1 MATEK
6 DQNKEPPPLLE
17 EVAIPAER
25 GKFQSL
31 ILGNPNYFGTFPKF
45 GGKVIKKLSGDTT
58 YEELRC
64 LGLNPT
70 GSLGNG
76 LLEAVVNIKQHSGYG
91 TNACGAGTTEF
102 VRFFVHDGTGWHDL
116 GLSTVQVYDLA
127 GPLPLS
133 YSVSVDFKEA
143 RKFCQTE
150 NIVQVRAILS
160 WQWEPTPGDP
170 NFIPV
175 WGNVV
180 NADVQVAPLFLPDIP
195 IGELIAEKE
204 ISIKPDL
211 LMQVDVKQPLP
222 ANPPKALSFGELKA
236 LYADKKVPGHRF
248 GFSDAVKLSNTSLA
262 KALPPIPAPGPQEL
276 SGTAKAPAVELSVS
290 MGLLAGAELGAI
302 LAAIEGTK
310 GDTTFEQLTCAG
322 YNPQTRALEGVIQVK
337 QSSGYNG
344 GLCTPGSTEYVSFY
358 AFFSGV
364 WNALGTAQAQV
375 HDLMAA
381 SPARPISY
389 AVFRISNLTSVPCEK
404 LEGVPLRA
412 ILSWQTSPTGPNFVP
427 VWGNVLNTN
436 VQPQIAAGV
445 GEEMRLM
452 RIGRVTV
459 ANIDNATGLAVV
471 DSVFVPP
478 LPPGLG
484 YVAGD
489 CPGSGSP
496 WIGPSVQPDSPFG
509 GETITEGDFIPKID
523 VFDHSTGGLLPG
535 AKPIIYQ
542 AWVTP
547 PAGPVFQLTG
557 SFGIEL
563 YPPNAIGGVYYF
575 QHVVPAPGPV
585 PSGVPGTE
593 YYVYWESD
601 LQAVNPRTIAVFEA
615 GGLAEGNYTIEIRGF
630 KWDGGSASY
639 VPIPPQ
645 SKMIHVYNGYP
656 HFEPT
661 AGGPLVE
668 EFRPEVF
675 ITLTSP
681 SGDCGDVQVGDTITG
696 SYSVTDNYFGV
707 VSVALVPIT
716 VGGIPQPENAVVLSN
731 ANNGP
736 GEVLYDGTN
745 TGGTSGTFNVS
756 TAGMTPCGY
765 TILLGAWDRALV
777 SSSCS
782 GHYNEMGVGFC
793 LRAKVPPK

>member
-1 MATEK
+1 MTKESSPKREGLSPTEK
-6 DQNKEPPPLLE
+6 
-17 EVAIPAER
+17 VSIPAER
-25 GKFQSL
+25 GKFNNL

-45 GGKVIKKLSGDTT
+45 GGKAIKPLSGDTT
-58 YEELRC
+58 YEELTC

-76 LLEAVVNIKQHSGYG
+76 LLEGVVRIKQHFGYG
-91 TNACGAGTTEF
+91 TDACGAGTTEY
-102 VRFFVHDGTGWHDL
+102 VRFFVRDATGWHDL
-116 GLSTVQVYDLA
+116 GLSSVQVYDLA

-133 YSVSVDFKEA
+133 YSVSVDFSEA

-160 WQWEPTPGDP
+160 WQWAPTPGDP

-180 NADVQVAPLFLPDIP
+180 SANVQVAPLLLFEVP
-195 IGELIAEKE
+195 IGELIVEKE
-204 ISIKPDL
+204 LSIKPDL
-211 LMQVDVKQPLP
+211 LKQLDAKQPLP

-248 GFSDAVKLSNTSLA
+248 GFSDATKLSKGPITT
-262 KALPPIPAPGPQEL
+262 ALPPIPAPPP
-276 SGTAKAPAVELSVS
+276 GTAPGKAKVAVELSVS
-290 MGLLAGAELGAI
+290 VGLVAGAELGAI
-302 LAAIEGTK
+302 LAGIEATS
-310 GDTTFEQLTCAG
+310 GDTTFEELTCAG
-322 YNPQTRALEGVIQVK
+322 YNPHTRALEGIIQVK
-337 QSSGYNG
+337 QSSGYSG
-344 GLCTPGSTEYVSFY
+344 GLCTPGSTEYVSFF
-358 AFFSGV
+358 AFFGGA
-364 WNALGTAQAQV
+364 WNALGTAQVQV
-375 HDLMAA
+375 HDLTAA
-381 SPARPISY
+381 SPAHPISY
-389 AVFRISNLTSVPCEK
+389 AVFRISNLTSAPCQG

-412 ILSWQTSPTGPNFVP
+412 ILSWETPPTGPNFIP
-427 VWGNVLNTN
+427 VWGNILNTH
-436 VQPQIAAGV
+436 VQPQIVAGV

-459 ANIDNATGLAVV
+459 ANIDNVTGLAVV
-471 DSVFVPP
+471 DPVFVPP
-478 LPPGLG
+478 FPPGLG

-489 CPGSGSP
+489 CPGLGSP
-496 WIGPSVQPDSPFG
+496 WLGPPVQPNSPFG

-523 VFDHSTGGLLPG
+523 VFDHTTGMLSPG

-547 PAGPVFQLTG
+547 PVGTAFQLTD

-563 YPPNAIGGVYYF
+563 YPPNAVGGVFYM

-585 PSGVPGTE
+585 PGGIPGTQ
-593 YYVYWESD
+593 YYIYWESD
-601 LQAVNPRTIAVFEA
+601 LQAVNPRTLAVFEA

-630 KWDGGSASY
+630 KWDGVASY
-639 VPIPPQ
+639 VSIPPQ
-645 SKMIHVYNGYP
+645 SKTIHVYNGYP
-656 HFEPT
+656 HFELT
-661 AGGPLVE
+661 AGGPPIQ

-681 SGDCGDVQVGDTITG
+681 SGDCGDVQVGDIIKG
-696 SYSVTDNYFGV
+696 SYDVTDEFFGI
-707 VSVALVPIT
+707 VSIALVPIT
-716 VGGIPQPENAVVLSN
+716 VGGIPQPENPVVLSN
-731 ANNGP
+731 ANYGQS
-736 GEVLYDGTN
+736 EVIYDGTN
-745 TGGTSGTFNVS
+745 TGGTSGTFTLS
-756 TAGMTPCGY
+756 TVGMTPCGY

-793 LRAKVPPK
+793 LRAKVTPK